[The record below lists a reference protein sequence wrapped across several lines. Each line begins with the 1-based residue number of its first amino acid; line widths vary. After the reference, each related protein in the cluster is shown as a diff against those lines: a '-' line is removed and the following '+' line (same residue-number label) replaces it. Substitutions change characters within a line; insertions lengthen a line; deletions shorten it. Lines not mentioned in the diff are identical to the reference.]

1 MSAAPVPTRLGQRA
15 MVLLEALIALLVLSL
30 AISGLMQLNLL
41 LRQGADLSRQRSAAL
56 RLAGSTLEALR
67 SPLQPVL
74 PDVPD
79 TDARFLTTLRVDPG
93 PEGAQAAGLGSR
105 AVRSTVS
112 WTDQRGQPQQLSLLT
127 LLPPADPEG
136 LLSAALLPVRSASG
150 SLPAQP
156 LRRSPRIPIQAGD
169 LGDGQ
174 SALKVSSDRIWIFDN
189 LSGALI
195 QHCIS
200 DPALNLQPLT
210 RTSLQGCTLT
220 SGLLLAGHV
229 RFSTHSDTL
238 IATDALDP
246 LDAAMNLDLR
256 LTPLIGTRPG
266 WDCQD
271 NIASSPAPGQMVVSY
286 FCRVE
291 PDRTVAGQRV
301 WSGRLD
307 IHPIGW
313 TIGASTT
320 AFRVCRYGQDRD
332 GNGRIDNTEHPAI
345 YLDVATALLE
355 QNFLVVRGT
364 ANCPA
369 GALPQTG
376 SPRLETWPHQP

>member
-1 MSAAPVPTRLGQRA
+1 MRPIPTHVRQKQRA
-15 MVLLEALIALLVLSL
+15 MALLEALIALLVLSIAL
-30 AISGLMQLNLL
+30 SGLLQLNLL

-67 SPLQPVL
+67 SPLQPFL

-79 TDARFLTTLRVDPG
+79 PEARFLSTLQVDPG
-93 PEGAQAAGLGSR
+93 PDGMQFAGLGSR

-112 WTDQRGQPQQLSLLT
+112 WADSRGQPQQVSLVT
-127 LLPPADPEG
+127 LLPPADPDG
-136 LLSAALLPVRSASG
+136 LLSAALLPLRSASA
-150 SLPAQP
+150 STPAQP
-156 LRRSPRIPIQAGD
+156 LRRSPRIPIPARD

-189 LSGALI
+189 LSGALT
-195 QHCIS
+195 QQCQA

-210 RTSLQGCTLT
+210 RASLQGCTIV
-220 SGLLLAGHV
+220 SGLLLAGYV
-229 RFSTHSDTL
+229 RFSTHSDAL
-238 IATDALDP
+238 SATEALNP
-246 LDAAMNLDLR
+246 PDAAMNLDLR
-256 LTPLIGTRPG
+256 LSPLSGTRPG
-266 WDCQD
+266 WECQD
-271 NIASSPAPGQMVVSY
+271 NIASGPAPGQTVVSY

-307 IHPIGW
+307 LHPIGW
-313 TIGASTT
+313 TIGTAAS
-320 AFRVCRYGQDRD
+320 AFRICRYSQDQD
-332 GNGRIDNTEHPAI
+332 GNGRIDNTEHPAL

-364 ANCPA
+364 ANCPS
-369 GALPQTG
+369 GVLPQSG